1 MLKSL
6 LKYLPVPSVNS
17 EKSTAPQSLSA
28 PVPNGYHAPVSAR
41 EQLATPRREQW
52 LQMLWDYSSLPKNL
66 YQQYYL
72 QPLEH
77 CVTLMQQFPAT
88 ENGHHAYLGGMVDH
102 LLETVAYAARLSKNY
117 LLPVGAQPE
126 EQASQSAAWNA
137 VIVYAA
143 MLQSLDKLCQIE
155 VELES
160 GQCWMP
166 LNTLPG
172 EPYRFR
178 FKPVADAMHIQSLSA
193 MLAWKVIP
201 DEALLWLSAWP
212 EVLKTLS
219 LYLTGFRNESGIVN
233 AIVSEAISKSIGK
246 PMPGI
251 ANATSGLTPTA
262 SLEVM
267 SPLAG
272 ENLDSVSLPSPQFI
286 PSFADVENSLPETPV
301 FTLDSA
307 VSDKNVSGG
316 HTVPDLPAKDVTGDL
331 LAVMGFA
338 ESIDLV
344 QDEGATSAQSTGAV
358 AVTELGEGAPP
369 GAEGIGERFWQWLS
383 EGCCSG
389 SFSVNTANSRIHIIA
404 GYVFIR
410 TPGIFHQFLSEN
422 YQYSE
427 DKTNLQIAFERLGR
441 HRQDKGVMYTCHVYP
456 DKTREGRFQKMTGY
470 LIVAMRLYKSHN
482 IPGDNPLV
490 VIKS

>member
-6 LKYLPVPSVNS
+6 MKYLPVPSAKVVNG
-17 EKSTAPQSLSA
+17 EKSIATQSLSA
-28 PVPNGYHAPVSAR
+28 SVPDGYHAPVSAR
-41 EQLATPRREQW
+41 EQLAIPRREQW

-66 YQQYYL
+66 YQRYYL

-143 MLQSLDKLCQIE
+143 MLQSLDRLCQIE

-160 GQCWMP
+160 GQRWMP
-166 LNTLPG
+166 LNAMPG

-178 FKPVADAMHIQSLSA
+178 FKPVADAIQVQSLSA

-201 DEALLWLSAWP
+201 DEALLWLSTWP
-212 EVLKTLS
+212 GVLNALS

-233 AIVSEAISKSIGK
+233 AIVSEASSKSIGK
-246 PMPGI
+246 PVSDI
-251 ANATSGLTPTA
+251 ANTA
-262 SLEVM
+262 LAPASPVSLEVM
-267 SPLAG
+267 LPVAKG
-272 ENLDSVSLPSPQFI
+272 DLDSVS
-286 PSFADVENSLPETPV
+286 SLPLQFTSQLVEEALPESPA

-307 VSDKNVSGG
+307 ATDEK
-316 HTVPDLPAKDVTGDL
+316 DIAPALLNEDVTGDL
-331 LAVMGFA
+331 LAVMGFS
-338 ESIDLV
+338 EPTNLV
-344 QDEGATSAQSTGAV
+344 
-358 AVTELGEGAPP
+358 LGEGAASAQSIGTITGSMNIPLP
-369 GAEGIGERFWQWLS
+369 DADGVGEGFWQWLK

-389 SFSVNTANSRIHIIA
+389 RFSINTANSRIHIIA

-410 TPGIFHQFLSEN
+410 APNIFHQFLAEN
-422 YQYSE
+422 HEYSA
-427 DKTNLQIAFERLGR
+427 DKTTLQSAFERLGR
-441 HRQDKGVMYTCHVYP
+441 HRQDKGVMYTCHAYK
-456 DKTREGRFQKMTGY
+456 DKAKEGQFQKMTGY
-470 LIVAMRLYKSHN
+470 LIVAKKLYEAHR
-482 IPGDNPLV
+482 IPEDNPFMV
-490 VIKS
+490 VKS